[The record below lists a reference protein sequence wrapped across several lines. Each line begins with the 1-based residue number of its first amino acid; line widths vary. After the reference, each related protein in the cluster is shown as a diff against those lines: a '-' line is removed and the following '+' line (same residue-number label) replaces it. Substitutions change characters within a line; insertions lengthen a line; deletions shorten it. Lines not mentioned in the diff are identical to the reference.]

1 VKIYLKFSYEIKML
15 TQDQFEIIVEML
27 RGFTEQKPAAIPMD
41 KTKKAPPAKAV
52 KQVVKPQSKPVA
64 KQPARIPTP
73 EPEPEPDEP
82 EHESEIT
89 EGGAVKSYS
98 TSYYEANKVAITRR
112 RLLKRLE
119 DGEHVSDKLIAKYKL
134 NE

>member
-1 VKIYLKFSYEIKML
+1 ML

-41 KTKKAPPAKAV
+41 KTKKVPPTKAV
-52 KQVVKPQSKPVA
+52 KQTKPVKIEVVKPQKAAPSKP
-64 KQPARIPTP
+64 PARIPTP
-73 EPEPEPDEP
+73 EPEPEQEEP
-82 EHESEIT
+82 EHEPVTT

-98 TSYYEANKVAITRR
+98 NSYYEANKVNITRR
-112 RLLKRLE
+112 RLLKKLE
-119 DGEHVSDKLIAKYKL
+119 DGEYVSDKLIAKYKL

>member
-1 VKIYLKFSYEIKML
+1 ML

-52 KQVVKPQSKPVA
+52 KQAKPVKIEVVKPQSKPVA
-64 KQPARIPTP
+64 KTPARIPTP
-73 EPEPEPDEP
+73 EPEPEQEEP
-82 EHESEIT
+82 EHEPVTT

-98 TSYYEANKVAITRR
+98 NSYYEANKVNITRR
-112 RLLKRLE
+112 RLLKKLE
-119 DGEHVSDKLIAKYKL
+119 DGEYVSDKLIAKYKL